1 MTEPISK
8 SCLSDPHRRLIETMQ
23 RLNFGRIENLPV
35 RDGAPIFGCG
45 ARFIQKVKIGGDNGP
60 RPEATFDD
68 FLLKKQ
74 TIELIETL
82 TDLGDGMVLAIEV
95 KHRACSDADCPSTA
109 AQGRR
114 VAQLQGACTE
124 GDATRVGVGPGER
137 DLR

>member
-23 RLNFGRIENLPV
+23 RLNFGRIENLPI
-35 RDGAPIFGCG
+35 RDGAPIFGPG

-60 RPEATFDD
+60 RPEAAFDD

-74 TIELIETL
+74 TVELIETL

-95 KHRACSDADCPSTA
+95 KHGLPFALEIELGNTSE
-109 AQGRR
+109 
-114 VAQLQGACTE
+114 VAECLN
-124 GDATRVGVGPGER
+124 
-137 DLR
+137 

>member
-8 SCLSDPHRRLIETMQ
+8 SCLPDPHRRLIETMQ

-35 RDGAPIFGCG
+35 RDGAPIFGPG

-82 TDLGDGMVLAIEV
+82 TDLGDGLVLAIEI
-95 KHRACSDADCPSTA
+95 KHGLPFALEIELGNTSEVAACLS
-109 AQGRR
+109 
-114 VAQLQGACTE
+114 
-124 GDATRVGVGPGER
+124 
-137 DLR
+137 